1 MLLPLDIVVAVKL
14 ATMKEGPTYAQLA
27 HELGISASQAH
38 VAVGRCMESHLV
50 LADSKRVIK
59 ASLME
64 FLEHGVR
71 YMLPGKLGPEV
82 RGIATSFS
90 ARPLNNEISA
100 QEIMVWPHPEGDLRG
115 TSLEPVYKIVPDV
128 ARKDP
133 QFHAVMAL
141 IDAIRIGR
149 ARERNLAID
158 LLKGFLYDSL

>member
-14 ATMKEGPTYAQLA
+14 ATLKEAPTYAHLA
-27 HELGISASQAH
+27 HSLGISASQAH
-38 VAVGRCMESHLV
+38 VAVGRCVESHLV
-50 LADSKRVIK
+50 HADSKRVIK
-59 ASLME
+59 ASLLE

-71 YMLPGKLGPEV
+71 YMLPGKLGPEM

-100 QEIMVWPHPEGDLRG
+100 QEVIVWPHPEGDLRG

-133 QFHAVMAL
+133 EFHSIMAL

-149 ARERNLAID
+149 ARERSLAKS
-158 LLKGFLYDSL
+158 LLRELL